1 MITTKDE
8 KLKTAKEAAK
18 LASQMHKASDDR
30 FNSLEASG
38 WKVARKPMGSGGIG
52 QVVEMSDHFRVQFT
66 YGVTR
71 HNYAYCIIVEK

>member
-18 LASQMHKASDDR
+18 LASQMHKGSDDR
-30 FNSLEASG
+30 FNYLKDCG